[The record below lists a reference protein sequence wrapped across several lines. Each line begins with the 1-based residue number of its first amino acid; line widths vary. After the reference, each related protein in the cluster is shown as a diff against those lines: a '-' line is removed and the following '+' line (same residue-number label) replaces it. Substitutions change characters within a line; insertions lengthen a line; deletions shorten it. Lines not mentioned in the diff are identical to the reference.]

1 MDEVARD
8 LRASREH
15 AAEDIP
21 SLEHTMMA
29 ARQARERHPGEG
41 WHVFLFRQMSARP
54 AWAAVAVA
62 LVVGLGVLVFPWS
75 YDRLVGHDVTLTLGG
90 SGVTPTSVA
99 ALASELKSRL
109 GSDQVRVEGTM
120 DNGALSYELSTWVAR
135 KQDRNVPAI
144 ANAFAEAL
152 THQGYTAKL
161 QVTPRTERVSSTLS
175 AYAMDRAIE
184 ISINISDKTAAEVEN
199 EIRSRLIQAGF
210 ADAKVSVTDLGD
222 NKREVKIEAHNDSH
236 DAGQPH
242 DQLNL
247 VLTKDGKP
255 ITGGFSMRLQKTKDS
270 QGNEQLSVNV
280 QDGDK
285 QATALVSNPK
295 SMTDAALRDE
305 VSRQL
310 RAAGLDVNV
319 NVTNGLVEVS
329 HNGTN
334 VKVENGQVQ
343 VTHP

>member
-1 MDEVARD
+1 M
-8 LRASREH
+8 
-15 AAEDIP
+15 
-21 SLEHTMMA
+21 
-29 ARQARERHPGEG
+29 
-41 WHVFLFRQMSARP
+41 
-54 AWAAVAVA
+54 AVA

-255 ITGGFSMRLQKTKDS
+255 ITGGFLHAAPEDQRTARGTSSCRSTRRTATM
-270 QGNEQLSVNV
+270 
-280 QDGDK
+280 
-285 QATALVSNPK
+285 QATG
-295 SMTDAALRDE
+295 
-305 VSRQL
+305 
-310 RAAGLDVNV
+310 AGLEP
-319 NVTNGLVEVS
+319 EVDDRCGARDARCCAS
-329 HNGTN
+329 CAPPGST
-334 VKVENGQVQ
+334 
-343 VTHP
+343 